1 MHGLTNSDLV
11 NEVKYRLNNLEVD
24 SLLSAGELE
33 QLISDSNI
41 LVKFFS
47 ISIIDFFI
55 KNNFSNRNMHIKD
68 DIIEINNK
76 LIFTCSSYFNSFF
89 EKILGAN
96 SHNGIILICNSLLF
110 GFILYYSIK
119 YLFSHFNYNQIEK
132 PSQFIFKIIIFGIC
146 INFSYFFIKEILSF
160 TSNITLAIRGI
171 GEDLFNKNICFSE
184 LILEINKSI
193 GISFSSLD
201 VFSLDGII
209 KISLSSSLLSL
220 VFTYAFRYIM
230 VKIFILLTPVAF
242 LSLILQNTSWF
253 FKSWIRNLFS
263 LLFIQIIVSLV
274 LLILFSM
281 DYSSGNLIIKFIYI
295 GAIYALIK
303 ANSFSREFLGGVST
317 TISQNVN
324 NFFKK

>member
-1 MHGLTNSDLV
+1 MENAKNITQIIIETINTILQNLFSSID
-11 NEVKYRLNNLEVD
+11 NNLYE
-24 SLLSAGELE
+24 
-33 QLISDSNI
+33 I
-41 LVKFFS
+41 L
-47 ISIIDFFI
+47 
-55 KNNFSNRNMHIKD
+55 D
-68 DIIEINNK
+68 DIIFINQD
-76 LIFTCSSYFNSFF
+76 IISDSFF

-96 SHNGIILICNSLLF
+96 SHNGIILICNCLLF

>member
-1 MHGLTNSDLV
+1 MENAKNITQIIIETINTILQNLFSSID
-11 NEVKYRLNNLEVD
+11 NNLYE
-24 SLLSAGELE
+24 
-33 QLISDSNI
+33 I
-41 LVKFFS
+41 L
-47 ISIIDFFI
+47 
-55 KNNFSNRNMHIKD
+55 D
-68 DIIEINNK
+68 DIIFINQD
-76 LIFTCSSYFNSFF
+76 IISDSFF

-324 NFFKK
+324 TFFKK

>member
-1 MHGLTNSDLV
+1 MD
-11 NEVKYRLNNLEVD
+11 NN
-24 SLLSAGELE
+24 
-33 QLISDSNI
+33 SNI
-41 LVKFFS
+41 TTIIMESINTILGNLFS
-47 ISIIDFFI
+47 SIDT
-55 KNNFSNRNMHIKD
+55 NVYDVLD
-68 DIIEINNK
+68 DITFI
-76 LIFTCSSYFNSFF
+76 SSDIIHDSFF
-89 EKILGAN
+89 EKILGTSA
-96 SHNGIILICNSLLF
+96 SNGILLISNALLF
-110 GFILYYSIK
+110 GFLIFYAIK
-119 YLFSHFNYNQIEK
+119 YLFSHFTYSPIEK
-132 PSQFIFKIIIFGIC
+132 PHQFIIKSIIFGIC
-146 INFSYFFIKEILSF
+146 INCSYFLIGQSLDIV
-160 TSNITLAIRGI
+160 SNITLAIRGI

>member
-1 MHGLTNSDLV
+1 MENAKNITQIIIETINTILQNLFSSID
-11 NEVKYRLNNLEVD
+11 NNLYE
-24 SLLSAGELE
+24 
-33 QLISDSNI
+33 I
-41 LVKFFS
+41 L
-47 ISIIDFFI
+47 
-55 KNNFSNRNMHIKD
+55 D
-68 DIIEINNK
+68 DIIFINQD
-76 LIFTCSSYFNSFF
+76 IISDSFF
-89 EKILGAN
+89 EKILGVN

-220 VFTYAFRYIM
+220 VFTYAVRYIM
-230 VKIFILLTPVAF
+230 VKIFIILTPVAF

>member
-1 MHGLTNSDLV
+1 MENAKNITQIIIETINTILQNLFSSID
-11 NEVKYRLNNLEVD
+11 NNLYE
-24 SLLSAGELE
+24 
-33 QLISDSNI
+33 I
-41 LVKFFS
+41 L
-47 ISIIDFFI
+47 
-55 KNNFSNRNMHIKD
+55 D
-68 DIIEINNK
+68 DIIFINQD
-76 LIFTCSSYFNSFF
+76 IISDSFF
-89 EKILGAN
+89 EKILGVN

>member
-1 MHGLTNSDLV
+1 MENAKNITQIIIETINTILQNLFSSID
-11 NEVKYRLNNLEVD
+11 NNLYE
-24 SLLSAGELE
+24 
-33 QLISDSNI
+33 I
-41 LVKFFS
+41 L
-47 ISIIDFFI
+47 
-55 KNNFSNRNMHIKD
+55 D
-68 DIIEINNK
+68 DIIFINQD
-76 LIFTCSSYFNSFF
+76 IISDSFF
-89 EKILGAN
+89 EKMLGIN